1 MDRFA
6 AEIERL
12 KATNSYRTL
21 RPASGLDFTSNDYL
35 GLAAHPALRE
45 AAKKAL
51 DEYGVVGVGGSRLL
65 RGHHPLHEALE
76 THAANFFACE
86 KALYFGSGYLANL
99 ALFSTLCGRR
109 DAVIFD
115 ETIHASMKE
124 GIHASPAER
133 YRAKHNSIS
142 SFEKNLKKAREA
154 DCQSVWIAVE
164 SLYSMDG
171 DFAPLQELVAL
182 ARTYDAELI
191 IDEAHATGIFG
202 KTGLGLSEELDLDL
216 SGVNAIAVHTCGKA
230 LGVAGALVCGPA
242 SIIDFLVNKARPF
255 IYSTAP
261 PPMLAASLIRAL
273 DLIDEEPERRATLFA
288 RIAYANEKLKAVA
301 GNALCS
307 SGSHILPIILG
318 EEEKA
323 LKIASELQ
331 GAGFDVRAIRP
342 PTVPQ
347 GTSRLRISI
356 NAMHSENN
364 IADLSIALGRSLEK
378 FAR

>member
-6 AEIERL
+6 VEIERL

-51 DEYGVVGVGGSRLL
+51 DEYGIVGVGGSRLL
-65 RGHHPLHEALE
+65 RGHHPLHAALE
-76 THAANFFACE
+76 THAADFFACE
-86 KALYFGSGYLANL
+86 KTLYFSSGYLANL

-109 DAVIFD
+109 DAVVFD

-124 GIHASPAER
+124 GIHTSPADR
-133 YRAKHNSIS
+133 YRARHNDIS
-142 SFEKNLKKAREA
+142 SFEENLKKAHEENH
-154 DCQSVWIAVE
+154 QSIWIAVE

-171 DFAPLQELVAL
+171 DFAPLDELAML
-182 ARTYDAELI
+182 ARNYDATLI
-191 IDEAHATGIFG
+191 IDEAHSTGVFG
-202 KTGLGLSEELDLDL
+202 KTGRGLSEGLGAGL
-216 SGVNAIAVHTCGKA
+216 SNLNTITVHTCGKA
-230 LGVAGALVCGPA
+230 LGVAGALVCGSA
-242 SIIDFLVNKARPF
+242 LTIDFLINKARPF
-255 IYSTAP
+255 IFSTAP

-273 DLIDEEPERRATLFA
+273 ELIDEEPERRKTLIDRVRFSHK
-288 RIAYANEKLKAVA
+288 KLKACA
-301 GNALCS
+301 GDALCF
-307 SGSHILPIILG
+307 SGSQILPVILG
-318 EEEKA
+318 EEDKT
-323 LKIASELQ
+323 LKIASDLQ
-331 GAGFDVRAIRP
+331 GAGFDVHAIRP

-356 NAMHSENN
+356 NAMHSEDD
-364 IADLSIALGRSLEK
+364 IAVLSKALSHAMEK